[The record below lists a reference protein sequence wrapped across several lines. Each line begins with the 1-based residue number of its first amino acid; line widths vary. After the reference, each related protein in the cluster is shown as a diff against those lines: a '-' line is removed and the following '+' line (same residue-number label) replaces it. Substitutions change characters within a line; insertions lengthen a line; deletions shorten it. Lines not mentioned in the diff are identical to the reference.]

1 MDYQVVEIKNPVL
14 NINDSKVYEMFNK
27 LIKLKIMGYQYEYGN
42 SIMPIGA
49 YDFLSNHIAICTK
62 EANGDLNP
70 IAMFE
75 TLRYSTCKEFK
86 MSFPHIELTMIGG
99 NHVLS
104 SEIQKSANKFLEH
117 GSDILYDSSW
127 TVTPEQRQKKNI
139 SSILR
144 LVLSLGVNLHLD
156 SDIKAF
162 FVSATLKVGTDKIF
176 KNAGCVPVSDSPY
189 YKLANINNQ
198 NAEMFLC
205 CKFSNTMLKLSKMY
219 SKLWTDRII
228 LGK

>member
-86 MSFPHIELTMIGG
+86 MSFPPIELTMIGG

-104 SEIQKSANKFLEH
+104 SEIQNQLTNFWNMEAIFFTTHLGQLPLNRGRRKTFL
-117 GSDILYDSSW
+117 
-127 TVTPEQRQKKNI
+127 
-139 SSILR
+139 
-144 LVLSLGVNLHLD
+144 LS
-156 SDIKAF
+156 
-162 FVSATLKVGTDKIF
+162 
-176 KNAGCVPVSDSPY
+176 
-189 YKLANINNQ
+189 
-198 NAEMFLC
+198 
-205 CKFSNTMLKLSKMY
+205 
-219 SKLWTDRII
+219 
-228 LGK
+228 